1 MNRSIPNAPKIAKLH
16 HVTIEVNDIEEAFQF
31 YTKILG
37 FEEQTTPVEIKD
49 NGICW
54 ISLPG
59 DQAIH
64 LIESKESRAPESAHF
79 AILVDEVEK
88 WEEYLNDHDVETYP
102 PKFKIYNAKR
112 FFFNDPSGNRI
123 EFVKWL
129 S

>member
-1 MNRSIPNAPKIAKLH
+1 MKKNQSHTLKITKLH
-16 HVTIEVNDIEEAFQF
+16 HITVEVQDLEEAFHF

-37 FEEQTTPVEIKD
+37 FEEMPTPVEIKD
-49 NGICW
+49 KEIRW
-54 ISLPG
+54 IGLPG

-64 LIESKESRAPESAHF
+64 LIEIKGAKAPESAHF

-88 WEEYLNDHDVETYP
+88 WEKFLNDQNIETHP
-102 PKFKIYNAKR
+102 PKFYIYNAKR
-112 FFFNDPSGNRI
+112 FFFKDPSGNRI